1 MKRHKVLEG
10 ALAIQPLA
18 AHLTGFDM
26 YFEQLTIEN
35 HEKENPWF
43 KEYIKLF
50 HNCDFKNGTTQST
63 NQTPVSTHLK
73 KCDLFPISL

>member
-1 MKRHKVLEG
+1 MERHKVLEG

-18 AHLTGFDM
+18 AHLTGFDR

-63 NQTPVSTHLK
+63 NQTPVST
-73 KCDLFPISL
+73 LFFFL